1 MSGYG
6 DFAKKTNGIDEE
18 KSMTFDKN
26 LVKENLIELNNIYRE
41 LLKYKDVKEEDFVN
55 NITTRWII
63 ERGLL
68 AGINLI
74 LDIGNHVLASE
85 YNIYPA
91 TYEDI
96 LKELF
101 LKGILSQEV
110 YLRIKC
116 MGSFRNIL
124 AHEYIKID
132 PRKVYENYQRFL
144 EILPEVLKEFLE
156 LIK

>member
-1 MSGYG
+1 
-6 DFAKKTNGIDEE
+6 
-18 KSMTFDKN
+18 MTFDKN
-26 LVKENLIELNNIYRE
+26 LVRETLIELNNIYRE
-41 LLKYKDVKEEDFVN
+41 LLKYKDIKEEDFVN
-55 NITTRWII
+55 NITIRWII
-63 ERGLL
+63 ERGVL

-110 YLRIKC
+110 YLKIKG

-124 AHEYIKID
+124 AHGYIKID
-132 PRKVYENYQRFL
+132 PQKVYQNYQRFL
-144 EILPEVLKEFLE
+144 EILPEIMREFLE
-156 LIK
+156 LIKEIS

>member
-1 MSGYG
+1 
-6 DFAKKTNGIDEE
+6 
-18 KSMTFDKN
+18 MTFDKN
-26 LVKENLIELNNIYRE
+26 LVRETLIELNNIYRE
-41 LLKYKDVKEEDFVN
+41 LLKYKDIKEEDFVN
-55 NITTRWII
+55 NITIRWII
-63 ERGLL
+63 ERGVL

-110 YLRIKC
+110 YLKIKG

-124 AHEYIKID
+124 AHGYIKID
-132 PRKVYENYQRFL
+132 PKKVYQNYQRFL
-144 EILPEVLKEFLE
+144 EILPEILKEFLE
-156 LIK
+156 LIKEIS